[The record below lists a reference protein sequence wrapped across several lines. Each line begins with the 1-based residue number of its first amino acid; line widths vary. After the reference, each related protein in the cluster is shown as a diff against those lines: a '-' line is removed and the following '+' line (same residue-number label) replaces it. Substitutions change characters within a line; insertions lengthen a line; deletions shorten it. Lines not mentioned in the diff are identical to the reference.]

1 MKKWNWLCPDL
12 VLGLEDSKKVVIVG
26 IPGVGKTSLV
36 TKIAELIKQKNKTVS
51 VHSYGTIMFEE
62 AKKMGIKNR
71 DELRTLPIEKQKELQ
86 KIAAE
91 TISNLSDDVIFIDT
105 HAFIST
111 KAGFYPGLPNY
122 VIQII
127 QPTNF
132 IAISASPDEIHNRRM
147 KDGTRERDPISIE
160 DIKKELAVQDA
171 MLSSCSVFSGS
182 PMKVIFNHEGKIEEA
197 AVNVIDAIGL

>member
-1 MKKWNWLCPDL
+1 M
-12 VLGLEDSKKVVIVG
+12 LGLEDSKKVVIVG

-182 PMKVIFNHEGKIEEA
+182 PMKVIFNHKGKIEEA

>member
-1 MKKWNWLCPDL
+1 M
-12 VLGLEDSKKVVIVG
+12 LGLEDSKKVVIVG
-26 IPGVGKTSLV
+26 IPGVGKTSLI

-51 VHSYGTIMFEE
+51 VHSYGTVMLEE

-71 DELRTLPIEKQKELQ
+71 DELRMLPIVKQKQLQ

-91 TISNLSDDVIFIDT
+91 MLSNLSDDVIFIDT

-147 KDGTRERDPISIE
+147 KDGTRERDSISIE
-160 DIKKELAVQDA
+160 DIKKELTVQDA

>member
-1 MKKWNWLCPDL
+1 M
-12 VLGLEDSKKVVIVG
+12 LGLEDNKKVVIVG
-26 IPGVGKTSLV
+26 IPGVGKTSLI

-51 VHSYGTIMFEE
+51 VHSYGTVMFEE

-71 DELRTLPIEKQKELQ
+71 DELRMLPIVKQQQLQ
-86 KIAAE
+86 KMAAE
-91 TISNLSDDVIFIDT
+91 MLSNLSDDVIFIDT

-132 IAISASPDEIHNRRM
+132 IAITASPDEIHNRRM
-147 KDGTRERDPISIE
+147 KDETRDRDPVSIE

-171 MLSSCSVFSGS
+171 MLSSCSVLSGS

-197 AVNVIDAIGL
+197 ASNVINAIGL

>member
-1 MKKWNWLCPDL
+1 VP
-12 VLGLEDSKKVVIVG
+12 GLEDSKKIVIVG

-51 VHSYGTIMFEE
+51 VHSYGTVMFEE
-62 AKKMGIKNR
+62 AKKIGIKNR
-71 DELRTLPIEKQKELQ
+71 DELRTLPIAKQKQLQ
-86 KIAAE
+86 KMAAE
-91 TISNLSDDVIFIDT
+91 MLSSLSDDIIFIDT

-127 QPTNF
+127 EPTNF
-132 IAISASPDEIHNRRM
+132 IAITASPDEIHDRRLKDETRNR
-147 KDGTRERDPISIE
+147 DAISIE

-171 MLSSCSVFSGS
+171 MLSSCSVLSGS
-182 PMKVIFNHEGKIEEA
+182 PIKVIFNHEGKIEEA
-197 AVNVIDAIGL
+197 ANNVIDAIGL

>member
-1 MKKWNWLCPDL
+1 M
-12 VLGLEDSKKVVIVG
+12 LGLEDSKKIVIVG

-62 AKKMGIKNR
+62 AKKIGIKNR

>member
-1 MKKWNWLCPDL
+1 M
-12 VLGLEDSKKVVIVG
+12 EESKKVVIVG

>member
-1 MKKWNWLCPDL
+1 

-26 IPGVGKTSLV
+26 IPGVGKTSLI

-51 VHSYGTIMFEE
+51 VHSYGTVMLEE

-71 DELRTLPIEKQKELQ
+71 DELRMLPIVKQKQLQ

-91 TISNLSDDVIFIDT
+91 MLSNLSDDVIFIDT

-132 IAISASPDEIHNRRM
+132 IAITATPDEIHNRRM
-147 KDGTRERDPISIE
+147 KDETRDRDPISIE

-171 MLSSCSVFSGS
+171 MLSSCSVLSGS

>member
-1 MKKWNWLCPDL
+1 M
-12 VLGLEDSKKVVIVG
+12 LGLEDNKKVVIVG
-26 IPGVGKTSLV
+26 IPGVGKTSLI

-51 VHSYGTIMFEE
+51 VHSYGTVMFEE
-62 AKKMGIKNR
+62 AKKQGIKNR
-71 DELRTLPIEKQKELQ
+71 DELRMLPIVKQQQLQ
-86 KIAAE
+86 KMAAE
-91 TISNLSDDVIFIDT
+91 MLSNLSDDVIFIDT

-132 IAISASPDEIHNRRM
+132 IAITASPDEIHNRRM
-147 KDGTRERDPISIE
+147 KDETRDRDPVSIE

-171 MLSSCSVFSGS
+171 MLSSCSVLSGS

-197 AVNVIDAIGL
+197 ASNVINAIGL

>member
-1 MKKWNWLCPDL
+1 M
-12 VLGLEDSKKVVIVG
+12 LGLEESKKVVIVG

-182 PMKVIFNHEGKIEEA
+182 PMKVIFNHEGNIEEA

>member
-1 MKKWNWLCPDL
+1 M
-12 VLGLEDSKKVVIVG
+12 LGLEDSKKVVIVG
-26 IPGVGKTSLV
+26 IPGVGKTSLIA
-36 TKIAELIKQKNKTVS
+36 KIAELIKQKNKSVS
-51 VHSYGTIMFEE
+51 VHSYGTVMFEE
-62 AKKMGIKNR
+62 AKKMGIRNR
-71 DELRTLPIEKQKELQ
+71 DELRMLPIVKQKQLQ
-86 KIAAE
+86 KMAAE
-91 TISNLSDDVIFIDT
+91 MLSNLSDDVIFIDT

-132 IAISASPDEIHNRRM
+132 IAITATPDEIHNRRM
-147 KDGTRERDPISIE
+147 EDETRDRDPVSIE

-171 MLSSCSVFSGS
+171 MLSSCSVLSGS

>member
-1 MKKWNWLCPDL
+1 

-26 IPGVGKTSLV
+26 IPGVGKTSLI

-51 VHSYGTIMFEE
+51 VHSYGTVMFEE
-62 AKKMGIKNR
+62 AKKQGIKNR
-71 DELRTLPIEKQKELQ
+71 DELRMLPIVKQQQLQ
-86 KIAAE
+86 KMAAE
-91 TISNLSDDVIFIDT
+91 MLSNLSDDVIFIDT

-132 IAISASPDEIHNRRM
+132 IAITASPDEIHNRRM
-147 KDGTRERDPISIE
+147 KDETRDRDPISIE

-171 MLSSCSVFSGS
+171 MLSSCSVLSGS

-197 AVNVIDAIGL
+197 ASNVINAIGL